1 MTFFQSYLL
10 HSISKYIFYIMQRDK
25 KYLTSHSYSNN
36 VSHYYL
42 TTHRVYMQKV
52 GLFLLLDMNSQFKLC
67 VDAVGSDFPS
77 KRDRFFLYYNLLS
90 LSNGLRVFLSCSTNE
105 LEKVPSMVAIHSCVS
120 WYEREIWDM
129 YGIHFDGHPDL
140 RRILTDYGFQ
150 GHPLRKDFPLSGFLE
165 LYYNER
171 LNSIVYHPVSL
182 VQEFR
187 NFDTASPWDYI
198 SNY

>member
-1 MTFFQSYLL
+1 
-10 HSISKYIFYIMQRDK
+10 MQRDK
-25 KYLTSHSYSNN
+25 KYLNFPSYSNN

-52 GLFLLLDMNSQFKLC
+52 ALFLLLDMSSQFKLC

-77 KRDRFFLYYNLLS
+77 KKDRFFLHYNLLS

-105 LEKVPSMVAIHSCVS
+105 LEKVPSMVSIHSCVS

-187 NFDTASPWDYI
+187 NFDTASPWDYV